1 MLPFTEN
8 RGGGEMMKMHDA
20 NRLKQLLPQAA
31 GNKIFWDATTI
42 KQTKIQIYAL
52 SAEHRYN
59 YKMV

>member
-1 MLPFTEN
+1 VLPFTEN

-42 KQTKIQIYAL
+42 NDNWNGNKLKT
-52 SAEHRYN
+52 
-59 YKMV
+59 